1 MEINKVYQSVK
12 DDSDDRDIAF
22 HRLALYGA
30 IIEELTSTHGL
41 HVIDIKELSEHNDK
55 GEFTIIKIKVRFELI
70 EELPKTERIDA

>member
-12 DDSDDRDIAF
+12 DDSDDRDVAF
-22 HRLALYGA
+22 YRLALYGA

-41 HVIDIKELSEHNDK
+41 HVVDIKELSEHNDK

-70 EELPKTERIDA
+70 EELPKTERCDA